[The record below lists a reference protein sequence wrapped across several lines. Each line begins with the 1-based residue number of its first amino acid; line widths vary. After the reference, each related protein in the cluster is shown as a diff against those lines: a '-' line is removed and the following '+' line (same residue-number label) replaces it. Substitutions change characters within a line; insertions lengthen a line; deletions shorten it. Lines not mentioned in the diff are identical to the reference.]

1 MDIVLLLLL
10 ILLNGVFAMS
20 EMAVVS
26 SRKSRLQNLAD
37 DGSPGAGSALLLHQ
51 EPSGFLSTIQVGIT
65 SVGILSGAIGEA
77 AIADPLA
84 AWLGSFTTIEPY
96 ARGVAL
102 TLTVVG
108 LTYFSVVVGE
118 LVPKRLALLAPEGIA
133 TLIARPMMILARLAH
148 PLVTVLSG
156 SSAAILRLLGARR
169 KEEPPVTDDEIKVL
183 MEQGAEAGVFHES
196 EQEIVS
202 NVLRLD
208 EQRISAIMTPRR
220 EMFVID
226 LEEDEEIVWQQL
238 KETSYSRVV
247 VCRDGLEHVLGVLQ
261 TGDLLKKAL
270 GGERVTVADLEALLR
285 PPLYVPETVSTTQLL
300 ESFRRA
306 RLQFALLINEY
317 GDVQGVVTLTDVLA
331 AIVGE
336 LSVPEAPEDR
346 DMLQR
351 EDGSWL
357 VDGDVG
363 IERMKSVL
371 DILDDLPGEDENS
384 FNTSGRLHHAH
395 AGPGAGPHRPFR
407 GRRLA
412 LRGHGH
418 GPQPGGQGAALGAA
432 VGTGRR
438 LTPAPLPAVATA
450 PGLGQP
456 FRPAQGAAHLSAAA
470 FEEHIETG
478 RLRPHVA
485 VAPLPHQLVAGLV
498 VDRPARIGRPE
509 DAQHRVLAHAGLDP
523 CEVGHVHH
531 VLHRCH
537 LAGCVGTHHP
547 GLEPHRSAR
556 IDELFATV
564 RLTPAHGGFAHHAI
578 GVLQRAA

>member
-37 DGSPGAGSALLLHQ
+37 DGSPGAGSALVLHQ

-77 AIADPLA
+77 AVADPLA
-84 AWLGSFTTIEPY
+84 EWLGGFAMIEPY

-169 KEEPPVTDDEIKVL
+169 KDEPPVTDDEIKVL

-226 LEEDEEIVWQQL
+226 LEEDEEIVWQGL
-238 KETSYSRVV
+238 METCYSRVV

-270 GGERVTVADLEALLR
+270 GGERVTLADLESLLR

-306 RLQFALLINEY
+306 RLQFALLIDEY
-317 GDVQGVVTLTDVLA
+317 GEVQGLVTLTDVLA

-371 DILDDLPGEDENS
+371 DIVDDLPGEDENS
-384 FNTSGRLHHAH
+384 FNTLGGFIMHTLGR
-395 AGPGAGPHRPFR
+395 
-407 GRRLA
+407 
-412 LRGHGH
+412 
-418 GPQPGGQGAALGAA
+418 
-432 VGTGRR
+432 V
-438 LTPAPLPAVATA
+438 PAPTDHFEAAGWRFEVMDMDRNRVDKVLLSVLPPLA
-450 PGLGQP
+450 
-456 FRPAQGAAHLSAAA
+456 
-470 FEEHIETG
+470 EE
-478 RLRPHVA
+478 
-485 VAPLPHQLVAGLV
+485 
-498 VDRPARIGRPE
+498 D
-509 DAQHRVLAHAGLDP
+509 
-523 CEVGHVHH
+523 
-531 VLHRCH
+531 
-537 LAGCVGTHHP
+537 
-547 GLEPHRSAR
+547 
-556 IDELFATV
+556 
-564 RLTPAHGGFAHHAI
+564 
-578 GVLQRAA
+578 

>member
-26 SRKSRLQNLAD
+26 SRKSRLQNLSD
-37 DGSPGAGSALLLHQ
+37 DGSPGAGSALILHQ

-77 AIADPLA
+77 ALADPLA
-84 AWLGSFTTIEPY
+84 EWLGSFATIEPY
-96 ARGVAL
+96 ARAVAL
-102 TLTVVG
+102 TLTVIG

-148 PLVTVLSG
+148 PLVMVLSG
-156 SSAAILRLLGARR
+156 SSATILRLLGARR

-226 LEEDEEIVWQQL
+226 LEEDEDIVWQGL
-238 KETSYSRVV
+238 METSYSRVV
-247 VCRDGLEHVLGVLQ
+247 VCRNGLEHVLGVLQ

-270 GGERVTVADLEALLR
+270 GGDRVTLADLESLLR

-306 RLQFALLINEY
+306 RLQFALLIDEY

-371 DILDDLPGEDENS
+371 DIFDDLPGEDENS
-384 FNTSGRLHHAH
+384 FNTLGGFIMHTLGR
-395 AGPGAGPHRPFR
+395 
-407 GRRLA
+407 
-412 LRGHGH
+412 
-418 GPQPGGQGAALGAA
+418 
-432 VGTGRR
+432 V
-438 LTPAPLPAVATA
+438 PAPTDHFEAAGWRFEVMDMDRNRVDKVLLSV
-450 PGLGQP
+450 QP
-456 FRPAQGAAHLSAAA
+456 P
-470 FEEHIETG
+470 
-478 RLRPHVA
+478 
-485 VAPLPHQLVAGLV
+485 PLEY
-498 VDRPARIGRPE
+498 D
-509 DAQHRVLAHAGLDP
+509 
-523 CEVGHVHH
+523 
-531 VLHRCH
+531 
-537 LAGCVGTHHP
+537 
-547 GLEPHRSAR
+547 
-556 IDELFATV
+556 
-564 RLTPAHGGFAHHAI
+564 
-578 GVLQRAA
+578 